1 MNRSFFF
8 SLIFVLFHVA
18 VQAQSWKRVGAWG
31 NRLTGIDWVT
41 EQIGFV
47 SGDQI
52 ILKTIDGGLSWTE
65 QLAPV
70 KTHMHGLDFFNENI
84 GLMVGENG
92 QVFRTTNGGETWSL
106 IKLPT
111 DKTLRSVQFLNQTRV
126 YIVGESGEV
135 YRSTNSGSSWAK
147 QSVGST
153 VNLNGMHFANADTGY
168 VAAADGRI
176 LRTFNSGNNWA
187 FVNTGQSNG
196 LNDVYFTNA
205 KNGYAIGQLG
215 TILRSTDAGQT
226 WTQVTSGTER
236 NLNTVAFNR
245 TNPLLGVVL
254 GDTGTSLRTINGG
267 TTFDGINI
275 PTTQTSLSVD
285 FRFTSNIVFAVGTNG
300 VIASSTNSGGS
311 WTVRLSGFAKDYTAT
326 QFRTG
331 VIGYIIGE
339 DGLVL
344 STGNGGITL
353 TDRTRP
359 LSATFRDIAF
369 TTNAFGYISG
379 DEGTILRTSNSGAN
393 WTSLNPGTTDPI
405 LGLFFFNNTNGF
417 AVGNNGFMAR
427 TVDSGVSWQKISV
440 NNTTR
445 LLRDVHF
452 FDLNEGFV
460 FGESGFIAWSNDGG
474 LTWQNAVK
482 PIAQNLRGF
491 SVLDTQTALVVG
503 DNGTVLK
510 STDRGKSWS
519 AINIGE
525 TTNLRSAHFLDE
537 SIGFLAG
544 ENGLMMNSRDGGQT
558 WQKMPTGTFQHI
570 NRISFGDLSSGYAV
584 GDNGTLLN
592 YSCQVPDTPTLI
604 FGESNVCLG
613 QFEYQIQE
621 PMVADIAYE
630 WRVDGGTILS
640 GQGTTKIQVRWD
652 TPGRNAVLVRGTN
665 NCGNGG
671 TQGLEV
677 VVSTLPQSISQVEGD
692 GVVCING
699 SMDYSVNSVPGTI
712 YVWEVTGGTILQG
725 QGTASVRVQ
734 WNVLASQNL
743 SVTPSNPCGQGQ
755 KFSRTISVISPPEK
769 PSDISGPDRVALT
782 EETYTVTAVAGVNFQ
797 WSVSG
802 GGGRIISGQG
812 TNSVKI
818 RWEREGDF
826 KVTVVP
832 TNSCNAGPSST
843 FDVNVNIITS
853 LGKEINPSRIK
864 LYPNPSNGET
874 WVDFEGIVGVRSIR
888 AVDMLGKE
896 RLLVLPEE
904 GQTKIRIDGLTQG
917 MYIISVS
924 SREQEYSMKLVVK

>member
-1 MNRSFFF
+1 MNKSFFF
-8 SLIFVLFHVA
+8 SIIFVLFHVA
-18 VQAQSWKRVGAWG
+18 VHAQSWKRVGAWG

-41 EQIGFV
+41 EQIGYI

-70 KTHMHGLDFFNENI
+70 KTHMHGVDFFNENL

-92 QVFRTTNGGETWSL
+92 QVFRTTDGGDIWSL

-111 DKTLRSVQFLNQTRV
+111 DKTLKSVQFLNQTRV
-126 YIVGESGEV
+126 YAVGESGEV
-135 YRSTNSGSSWAK
+135 YRSTNSGQSWAK

-168 VAAADGRI
+168 VAAADGRV

-205 KNGYAIGQLG
+205 KTGFAVGQVG
-215 TILRSTDAGQT
+215 TILRTVDAGLT

-236 NLNTVAFNR
+236 TLNTVAFNR
-245 TNPLLGVVL
+245 SSPLTGVVL
-254 GDTGTSLRTINGG
+254 GETGTILRTINGG
-267 TTFDGINI
+267 TTFDGISITN
-275 PTTQTSLSVD
+275 TQNFLSVD
-285 FRFTSNIVFAVGTNG
+285 FRFTSNIVYAVGTNG
-300 VIASSTNSGGS
+300 VIISSTNSGGG

-331 VIGYIIGE
+331 TLGYIIGE

-344 STGNGGITL
+344 STSNGGTTIV
-353 TDRTRP
+353 DRTRP

-379 DEGTILRTSNSGAN
+379 DEGTILRTSNSAAN
-393 WTSLNPGTTDPI
+393 WTSLNPGTTAPI
-405 LGLFFFNNTNGF
+405 MGLFFFNNTNGF
-417 AVGNNGFMAR
+417 AVGGGGFLAR

-460 FGESGFIAWSNDGG
+460 FGENGFIAWTNDAG
-474 LTWQNAVK
+474 LTWQNATN
-482 PIAQNLRGF
+482 PSAQNLRGF
-491 SVLDTQTALVVG
+491 AVLDTQTAIIVG
-503 DNGTVLK
+503 ENGTLLK
-510 STDRGKSWS
+510 STNRGRAWTQ
-519 AINIGE
+519 IGIGE
-525 TTNLRSAHFLDE
+525 TTNLRTAFFLDE

-544 ENGLMMNSRDGGQT
+544 ENGLMMNSRDGGHT
-558 WQKMPTGTFQHI
+558 WQKIPTGTFQHI
-570 NRISFGDLSSGYAV
+570 NRISFGDLSNGFAV

-604 FGESNVCLG
+604 FGESNICLG

-621 PMVADIAYE
+621 PMVSDVTYE

-652 TPGRNAVLVRGTN
+652 VPGRNAVLVRGTN

-671 TQGLEV
+671 TRGLEV
-677 VVSTLPQSISQVEGD
+677 IVSTLPQNITQAEGD

-699 SMDYSVNSVPGTI
+699 SMEYSVTSVPGTI
-712 YVWEVTGGTILQG
+712 YVWEVSGGTILEG

-734 WNVLASQNL
+734 WNTLASQTL
-743 SVTPSNPCGQGQ
+743 SVTPNNPCGQGQ
-755 KFSRTISVISPPEK
+755 KYSRTISVISPPEK
-769 PSDISGPDRVALT
+769 PSQISGQDRVALT
-782 EETYTVTAVAGVNFQ
+782 EQTYTVTNVAGVNFQ
-797 WSVSG
+797 WTVSG
-802 GGGRIISGQG
+802 GGGRVVSGQG
-812 TNSVKI
+812 TNSAQI
-818 RWEREGDF
+818 RWEKEGNF
-826 KVTVVP
+826 TVTVVP

-843 FDVNVNIITS
+843 LDVNVNLITS
-853 LGKEINPSRIK
+853 LPKEVNPTQIK
-864 LYPNPSNGET
+864 IYPNPSDGNA
-874 WVDFEGIVGVRSIR
+874 WVDFEGIDGVRYLR
-888 AVDMLGKE
+888 VVDMLGKE
-896 RLLVLPEE
+896 WLNTSPEE
-904 GQTKIRIDGLTQG
+904 GQTKTRIEGLVRG
-917 MYIISVS
+917 MYIVS
-924 SREQEYSMKLVVK
+924 IVSREKEYSLKLVVK